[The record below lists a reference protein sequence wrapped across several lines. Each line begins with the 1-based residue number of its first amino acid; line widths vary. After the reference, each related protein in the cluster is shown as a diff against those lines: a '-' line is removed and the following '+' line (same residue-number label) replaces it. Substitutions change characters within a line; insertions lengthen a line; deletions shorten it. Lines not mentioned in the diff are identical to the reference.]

1 MGSVPGWVW
10 PNAGMLTAV
19 GVYLWW
25 RLVLGTTRPHS
36 AARRIGTGV
45 AVVIALLGPM
55 ALIAQY
61 ALPIPAQRVI
71 AWPGWLSYAAVIFLA
86 TATVLTEPVRIW
98 WWWQRRQR
106 VAAIPVPAVAVAQ
119 PDHSTQPAAADH
131 STPPAARQGHSL
143 PPTAQPEHPHPEH
156 PRPDSASLDRR
167 LFLQR
172 VLAVGIGGTAAL
184 ATGIAARSA
193 VGGPAVR
200 TATIAITGIPPE
212 AVGMRIALVS
222 DLHLGSVL
230 GRDFCRSVVD
240 LVNAQ
245 NPDVVLLV
253 GDLTDGP
260 VTELGEDLRPLADL
274 RSAEGTFFVTGN
286 HEFYFDPDGWLEFIP
301 QLGIRVL
308 ANEGVPVRG
317 LLLAGVHD
325 IYGAPSGRGPDMD
338 AALVNRGAGQ
348 PVIMMSHSP
357 NLVDDAIERH
367 VELMVSGHTHGGQ
380 FYPSAWIVA
389 ATSRALSGLYSFG
402 STQVF
407 VTNGAGFWGP
417 IARLGA
423 PPDITMIELIAPG
436 MTVRTES

>member
-1 MGSVPGWVW
+1 
-10 PNAGMLTAV
+10 MLTAV

-36 AARRIGTGV
+36 AARRIGNVV

-98 WWWQRRQR
+98 WWWQRRKQ

-131 STPPAARQGHSL
+131 LPPPAARQGHLL
-143 PPTAQPEHPHPEH
+143 PPTAQPAPHPEH

-200 TATIAITGIPPE
+200 TATIAVPGIPPE

-253 GDLTDGP
+253 GDLTDGS
-260 VTELGEDLRPLADL
+260 VAELAEDLRPLADL

-308 ANEGVPVRG
+308 ANEGVPLRG

-357 NLVDDAIERH
+357 NLVDDAIVRD
-367 VELMVSGHTHGGQ
+367 VQLMVSGHTHGGQ

>member
-1 MGSVPGWVW
+1 MALGDRRAAEPTVAQMGSVPGWVW
-10 PNAGMLTAV
+10 PNAAMLTAV
-19 GVYLWW
+19 GIYLWW
-25 RLVLGTTRPHS
+25 RLVFGTTRPHS
-36 AARRIGTGV
+36 AARRVGTAV
-45 AVVIALLGPM
+45 AAVVILLGPV

-61 ALPIPAQRVI
+61 ALPISAQRVI
-71 AWPGWLSYAAVIFLA
+71 AWPGWLSYAAVVFLA
-86 TATVLTEPVRIW
+86 TATLLTEPIRIW
-98 WWWQRRQR
+98 WWWKRRKRSAGQ
-106 VAAIPVPAVAVAQ
+106 AISTVGQQWPAPAVQDEPVVMH
-119 PDHSTQPAAADH
+119 DE
-131 STPPAARQGHSL
+131 PPAVQGR
-143 PPTAQPEHPHPEH
+143 T
-156 PRPDSASLDRR
+156 RPASQDRR

-172 VLAVGIGGTAAL
+172 VLALGIGGTAAL

-200 TATIAITGIPPE
+200 TASIAVPGLPSE

-240 LVNAQ
+240 LVNGQ
-245 NPDVVLLV
+245 DPDVVLLV
-253 GDLTDGP
+253 GDLTDGS
-260 VTELGEDLRPLADL
+260 VEELGEDLRPLADL

-286 HEFYFDPDGWLEFIP
+286 HEFYFDPDGWLAFIP

-308 ANEGVPVRG
+308 ANEGVPLRG

-325 IYGAPSGRGPDMD
+325 IAGRPSGRGPDMA
-338 AALVNRGAGQ
+338 AALATRGPGQ

-357 NLVDDAIERH
+357 NLVDDAIALD

-380 FYPSAWIVA
+380 FYPAAWVTGWTSAV
-389 ATSRALSGLYSFG
+389 LSGLGTFG
-402 STQVF
+402 KTQVF

-436 MTVRTES
+436 TTVRTDS

>member
-1 MGSVPGWVW
+1 MMPMGSVPGWVW
-10 PNAGMLTAV
+10 PNAAMLTAA

-25 RLVLGTTRPHS
+25 RLVLGTTRPGS
-36 AARRIGTGV
+36 VARWVGTALA
-45 AVVIALLGPM
+45 AVVALLGPA

-61 ALPIPAQRVI
+61 ALPISAQRI
-71 AWPGWLSYAAVIFLA
+71 LAWPGWLSYAAVIFLV
-86 TATVLTEPVRIW
+86 TATVLTEPIRIW
-98 WWWQRRQR
+98 WWWKRRRLVTADQSPA
-106 VAAIPVPAVAVAQ
+106 VTADQSSAVAVDQAPTIGQ
-119 PDHSTQPAAADH
+119 RGRPGR
-131 STPPAARQGHSL
+131 PPRQAL
-143 PPTAQPEHPHPEH
+143 PSP
-156 PRPDSASLDRR
+156 DRR

-172 VLAVGIGGTAAL
+172 ALAIGIGGTAAL

-200 TATIAITGIPPE
+200 IVTIAIPGLPE
-212 AVGMRIALVS
+212 AAVGMRIALVS

-245 NPDVVLLV
+245 SPDVVLLV

-260 VTELGEDLRPLADL
+260 VTELGDDLRPLADL

-286 HEFYFDPDGWLEFIP
+286 HEFYFDPDGWLAFIP

-325 IYGAPSGRGPDMD
+325 IAGRPSGRGPDMD
-338 AALVNRGAGQ
+338 AALATRSAGQ

-357 NLVDDAIERH
+357 NLVDDAIARD

-380 FYPSAWIVA
+380 FYPAAWIIA

-402 STQVF
+402 PTQVF

-423 PPDITMIELIAPG
+423 PPDITIIELIAPG
-436 MTVRTES
+436 TTVRTDS